1 MLVSGFRRS
10 ISLPKHNITTT
21 TSKSTRSYHVR
32 SSSLPCRSHPSTSQ
46 LKGQIQTLKSWQA
59 DPDRGSSAWL
69 CAGLTQLKRLHDSLD
84 DLFQLPKSHH
94 SLRRRSH
101 WVDNL
106 LETSLLFVDAYGSFR
121 SALVGLKE
129 AQLAAQ
135 VAIRCR
141 DGSKI
146 SSCFK
151 SRKKIERDLARIV
164 TDIRNARRCCA
175 PVAAADPDA
184 ELAWLLREANAVTVS
199 VSVAVFSGISLS
211 SSSKASCIGLI
222 RKRNKMD
229 GDDGVCE
236 FQDAWGENLRRWKDD
251 EKMELRR
258 LKVCEEWVVEIE
270 KESERLFKSLINA
283 RVSLLNVLTQLN

>member
-1 MLVSGFRRS
+1 MQ
-10 ISLPKHNITTT
+10 ISSVHL
-21 TSKSTRSYHVR
+21 
-32 SSSLPCRSHPSTSQ
+32 Q
-46 LKGQIQTLKSWQA
+46 LKDRSKPSVLASRPRPWLLRLGLRRLDPTQA
-59 DPDRGSSAWL
+59 
-69 CAGLTQLKRLHDSLD
+69 LHDSLD

-94 SLRRRSH
+94 SLRVGPTGSTTF
-101 WVDNL
+101 

-146 SSCFK
+146 SSCVK
-151 SRKKIERDLARIV
+151 SEEEDRERRW
-164 TDIRNARRCCA
+164 RG
-175 PVAAADPDA
+175 
-184 ELAWLLREANAVTVS
+184 S
-199 VSVAVFSGISLS
+199 
-211 SSSKASCIGLI
+211 
-222 RKRNKMD
+222 KRNKMD
-229 GDDGVCE
+229 GDDGLCE